1 MALRTR
7 LNEMLDVE
15 HPIISAPMAFAAGGL
30 LAATVTSAGGLGRS
44 TIVILRISPTTRT
57 NMPIKSPRRSEIS
70 AQGLD
75 RF

>member
-44 TIVILRISPTTRT
+44 TIVILRIC
-57 NMPIKSPRRSEIS
+57 PR
-70 AQGLD
+70 
-75 RF
+75 